1 MGKVQTNRSPE
12 VLTKYEEVVRLRS
25 VGLSF
30 QQIADR
36 VGYAGRSGAKAA
48 YSEAIKMWGAEAV
61 EEHRILENERLDY
74 LWRTT
79 LGQIESATR
88 ENDPGTAIAAINTA
102 IRVSSRRSSLNGLDA
117 PRQVQL
123 QGIDGGPLQ
132 TDIGEF
138 LRTRLARLEEI
149 SDVSR
154 VELENSPEN

>member
-1 MGKVQTNRSPE
+1 MGKIQTNRTPE
-12 VLTKYEEVVRLRS
+12 VLAKYEEVVRLRS

-79 LGQIESATR
+79 LSQIESSR
-88 ENDPGTAIAAINTA
+88 EDPQIVIAAVNTA
-102 IRVSSRRSSLNGLDA
+102 IRIASRRAALNGLDA
-117 PRQVQL
+117 PKQL
-123 QGIDGGPLQ
+123 EVSGADGGPLK
-132 TDIGEF
+132 TDIGEI
-138 LRTRLARLEEI
+138 LRSRLASLQENQ
-149 SDVSR
+149 VSGDSSKA
-154 VELENSPEN
+154 LNA